1 MVCNIP
7 IKIIRWLEG
16 CYQSLLLLN
25 DSSCCPRSSSWP
37 APSSCAGLRTRCWP
51 WWQCLGSV
59 SPSVPSSLSCPTSWP
74 SRLCCGTPSS
84 SSFTIPWSVQSNI
97 MHNPIVSP
105 LYHHSHSHGQSE
117 SVWYSQIRKEA
128 GKFLYKN
135 PVDEEEEA
143 GQHSDHK
150 QKNSAVW
157 IITSIFQS
165 LISTTKDQITVL
177 HLSVSRC
184 IVIRLIKN

>member
-84 SSFTIPWSVQSNI
+84 SSFTIPWSVHSIIIHIPMVSQSQFNT
-97 MHNPIVSP
+97 PR
-105 LYHHSHSHGQSE
+105 SE
-117 SVWYSQIRKEA
+117 KKRESFCTKILSMRRRMRRPDNTQ
-128 GKFLYKN
+128 
-135 PVDEEEEA
+135 
-143 GQHSDHK
+143 
-150 QKNSAVW
+150 
-157 IITSIFQS
+157 
-165 LISTTKDQITVL
+165 TTNKRIPPYE
-177 HLSVSRC
+177 
-184 IVIRLIKN
+184 